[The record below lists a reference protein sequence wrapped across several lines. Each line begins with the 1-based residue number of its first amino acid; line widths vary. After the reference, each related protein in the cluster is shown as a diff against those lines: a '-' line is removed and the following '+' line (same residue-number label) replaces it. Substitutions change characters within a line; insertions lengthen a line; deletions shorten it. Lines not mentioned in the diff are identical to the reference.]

1 LVLQDSPTLVLQDSP
16 TLVLPAADGENTL
29 GDDEVRERDV
39 AG

>member
-1 LVLQDSPTLVLQDSP
+1 MLPDSPTLVR
-16 TLVLPAADGENTL
+16 PADDGENTL